1 MEINYI
7 FYDFE
12 TIKLLYRLSYLN
24 KKGIGEHYIALC
36 KKTKLYNVFSLN
48 KFFFRENY
56 LYFYNYFYKL
66 RLLSKVLFY

>member
-24 KKGIGEHYIALC
+24 KKGIREHYIALL
-36 KKTKLYNVFSLN
+36 KKQNYIMYFSLN
-48 KFFFRENY
+48 KFFFSENY
-56 LYFYNYFYKL
+56 LYFYNYFYNY
-66 RLLSKVLFY
+66 FYK

>member
-24 KKGIGEHYIALC
+24 KKGIREHYIDLL

-48 KFFFRENY
+48 KFFFSENY
-56 LYFYNYFYKL
+56 LYFYNYFYK
-66 RLLSKVLFY
+66 

>member
-24 KKGIGEHYIALC
+24 KKGIIEHYIALL
-36 KKTKLYNVFSLN
+36 KKTKLYNVF
-48 KFFFRENY
+48 FF
-56 LYFYNYFYKL
+56 K
-66 RLLSKVLFY
+66 